1 MSESPAKLD
10 KEKMIYVNDK
20 MIPVDNDFLTS
31 RQILEIAGFA
41 PEQYSLYIQT
51 GKTPNDYH
59 GVEEDK
65 TPIEIQ
71 NGLQFRAVPKP
82 TSQV

>member
-1 MSESPAKLD
+1 
-10 KEKMIYVNDK
+10 MIYVNDK
-20 MIPVDNDFLTS
+20 VIPVEKDFITS
-31 RQILEIAGFA
+31 RQIFEVAYFV
-41 PEQYSLYIQT
+41 PEQYILYIQI
-51 GKTPNDYH
+51 GKTPNDYR
-59 GVEEDK
+59 GVEDK

>member
-1 MSESPAKLD
+1 LSESPAKLD
-10 KEKMIYVNDK
+10 KEKLIYVNDK
-20 MIPVDNDFLTS
+20 MMPVDNDFLTS
-31 RQILEIAGFA
+31 KQILEAAGFA
-41 PEQYSLYIQT
+41 PEQYSLYVHT

-59 GVEEDK
+59 GVEDK

-82 TSQV
+82 TSQI

>member
-1 MSESPAKLD
+1 LSEPPAKLD

-31 RQILEIAGFA
+31 NQILETAGFA

-59 GVEEDK
+59 GVEDK
-65 TPIEIQ
+65 TPVEIQ

>member
-1 MSESPAKLD
+1 
-10 KEKMIYVNDK
+10 
-20 MIPVDNDFLTS
+20 MIPIENDFLTS
-31 RQILEIAGFA
+31 KQILEAAGFV
-41 PEQYSLYIQT
+41 PEQYSLSIQT
-51 GKTPNDYH
+51 GKTPNDYE
-59 GVEEDK
+59 GVEDK

>member
-1 MSESPAKLD
+1 LSESPAKLD

-31 RQILEIAGFA
+31 KQILEAAGFA
-41 PEQYSLYIQT
+41 PEQYNLYIQS
-51 GKTPNDYH
+51 GKTSNDYH
-59 GVEEDK
+59 IIEDK
-65 TPIEIQ
+65 APVEIQ

>member
-1 MSESPAKLD
+1 LSESPAKLD

-31 RQILEIAGFA
+31 KQILEVAGFA
-41 PEQYSLYIQT
+41 PEQYRLYIQT
-51 GKTPNDYH
+51 GKMPNDYQ
-59 GVEEDK
+59 GVEDK
-65 TPIEIQ
+65 APIEIQ

>member
-1 MSESPAKLD
+1 MSEPPAKLD

-20 MIPVDNDFLTS
+20 MIPIENDFLTS
-31 RQILEIAGFA
+31 KQILEAAGFV
-41 PEQYSLYIQT
+41 PEQYSLYIHT

-59 GVEEDK
+59 GVEDK
-65 TPIEIQ
+65 APIEIQ

>member
-31 RQILEIAGFA
+31 KQILEAAGFVA
-41 PEQYSLYIQT
+41 EQYSLYVQT

-59 GVEEDK
+59 GVEDK

>member
-1 MSESPAKLD
+1 LSESPAKLD

-31 RQILEIAGFA
+31 KQILEVAGFA

-51 GKTPNDYH
+51 GERPNDYQ
-59 GVEEDK
+59 GLEDK
-65 TPIEIQ
+65 APIEIQ

>member
-1 MSESPAKLD
+1 MSKPPAELD
-10 KEKMIYVNDK
+10 NEKMIYVNDK
-20 MIPVDNDFLTS
+20 MIPIENDFLTS
-31 RQILEIAGFA
+31 KQILETAGFV

-51 GKTPNDYH
+51 GKTPNDYQ
-59 GVEEDK
+59 GVEDE

>member
-31 RQILEIAGFA
+31 KQILEAAGFA

-51 GKTPNDYH
+51 GETPNDYQ
-59 GVEEDK
+59 GVEDK
-65 TPIEIQ
+65 TPIGIQ

-82 TSQV
+82 TSQI

>member
-1 MSESPAKLD
+1 LSESPAKLD

-31 RQILEIAGFA
+31 KQILEVAGFA
-41 PEQYSLYIQT
+41 PEQYRLYIQT
-51 GKTPNDYH
+51 GKTPNDYQ
-59 GVEEDK
+59 GVEDK
-65 TPIEIQ
+65 APIEIQ